1 MRTPLRILSV
11 PAAVAAACTI
21 FTGAALAATG
31 SYSGTVA
38 NGGCDSTHAVPVT
51 GPSRIEVS
59 LSSTSASNNVR
70 AEIVA
75 PNGQTVA
82 TGSYD
87 TTGAGAY
94 SVRVCSTYDAIN
106 APTVQ
111 YTALIGTGPAG
122 QQALKSQA
130 DTGAV
135 LGVQAFVG
143 PRVSG
148 KAALLTRSGLAWFTV
163 STASNDKMTLRIFD
177 PVHRTTRVV
186 KGLTGIYDG
195 TTLRITGSGLMLV
208 VHNGASQR
216 VMFTSSRFKTSGKV
230 ARGGF
235 QITA

>member
-1 MRTPLRILSV
+1 V
-11 PAAVAAACTI
+11 HAVAV
-21 FTGAALAATG
+21 
-31 SYSGTVA
+31 S
-38 NGGCDSTHAVPVT
+38 
-51 GPSRIEVS
+51 GPSRIDVS

-87 TTGAGAY
+87 TPGGGAY
-94 SVRVCSTYDAIN
+94 SVSVCSTYEAMN

-111 YTALIGTGPAG
+111 YSALVGTGPAG

-148 KAALLTRSGLAWFTV
+148 KAALMTRAGLAWFTV
-163 STASNDKMTLRIFD
+163 STANNDKMTLRIFD
-177 PVHRTTRVV
+177 PAHRTTRVV
-186 KGLTGIYDG
+186 KGLTGTNSG
-195 TTLRITGSGLMLV
+195 TTLRITGQGLTLV
-208 VHNGASQR
+208 VRNGAHQR
-216 VMFTSSRFKTSGKV
+216 VTFTSSRFKTSGQV
-230 ARGGF
+230 VRGGF
-235 QITA
+235 QIIA